1 MKALWLVLALAAP
14 LAAADLTGAWVGKIV
29 VTDPTSGEKI
39 DTAVKAQFEQKA
51 DSVAGKIGR
60 EHDQELEQIRN
71 VRLDGK
77 SLVFEVQPPEA
88 TSPMKFKLVLVSEDR
103 IEGDM
108 NGAIDSGNISGKVT
122 LTRAR

>member
-71 VRLDGK
+71 ARLEGN